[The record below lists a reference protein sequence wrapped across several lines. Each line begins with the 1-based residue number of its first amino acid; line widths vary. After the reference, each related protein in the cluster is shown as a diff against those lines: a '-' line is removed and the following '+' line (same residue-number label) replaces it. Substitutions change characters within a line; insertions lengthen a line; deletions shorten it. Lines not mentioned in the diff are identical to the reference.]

1 MFNKTN
7 SPSGTTTSTKA
18 PSAAS
23 APRMVTGGAP
33 SILGRDIVITGD
45 IKTDGDVQIDGRL
58 DGNITAGT
66 VTIGEQGAVN
76 GKIIAQNVN
85 IRGKV
90 SGKVEANTVELS
102 ETANVQADLIQDQL
116 MIANGAFFD
125 GKCARKSASATPINA
140 APKTTKKS
148 A

>member
-1 MFNKTN
+1 MA
-7 SPSGTTTSTKA
+7 SPTKSS
-18 PSAAS
+18 SAA
-23 APRMVTGGAP
+23 GIP

-58 DGNITAGT
+58 DGNVQAGNI
-66 VTIGEQGAVN
+66 TIGEQGAVN
-76 GKIIAQNVN
+76 GKIVAKNCH

-90 SGKVEANTVELS
+90 TGKVDANVVELA
-102 ETANVQADLIQDQL
+102 ETANVQADLVQDQL

-125 GKCARKSASATPINA
+125 GKCARKSASPTPIKA
-140 APKTTKKS
+140 AKS

>member
-7 SPSGTTTSTKA
+7 SPSS
-18 PSAAS
+18 SASS
-23 APRMVTGGAP
+23 APEIPTKKSSTPSRGNTSVP
-33 SILGRDIVITGD
+33 SILGSDLIITGD
-45 IKTDGDVQIDGRL
+45 IKTDGDVQVDGRL
-58 DGNITAGT
+58 DGNIKAGN

-76 GKIIAQNVN
+76 GKITANRVH

-90 SGKVEANTVELS
+90 TGKVDAGTVDLS
-102 ETANVQADLIQDQL
+102 ETANVQADLVQDQL

-125 GKCARKSASATPINA
+125 GKCTRKSAAPTPIKSA
-140 APKTTKKS
+140 KKS

>member
-7 SPSGTTTSTKA
+7 SPSGTPSTTKA
-18 PSAAS
+18 PSAAA
-23 APRMVTGGAP
+23 APRMTSSAAP

-58 DGNITAGT
+58 DGNVIAGT

-76 GKIIAQNVN
+76 GKINAQNVN

-90 SGKVEANTVELS
+90 SGKVEANVVELAD
-102 ETANVQADLIQDQL
+102 TANVQADLIQDQL

-125 GKCARKSASATPINA
+125 GKCTRKSSTPTSI
-140 APKTTKKS
+140 KTAKKS

>member
-7 SPSGTTTSTKA
+7 SSSSTATATPEVPTKKSSSPSRS
-18 PSAAS
+18 SS
-23 APRMVTGGAP
+23 VP
-33 SILGRDIVITGD
+33 SILGSDLIITGD
-45 IKTDGDVQIDGRL
+45 IKTDGDIQIDGRL
-58 DGNITAGT
+58 DGNIKAGN

-76 GKIIAQNVN
+76 GKITAATVHV
-85 IRGKV
+85 RGKV
-90 SGKVEANTVELS
+90 TGKVDAGTVDLS

-125 GKCARKSASATPINA
+125 GKCTRKTAAPTPI
-140 APKTTKKS
+140 KGTKKS

>member
-7 SPSGTTTSTKA
+7 SSSASASTAPETLAKKSSA
-18 PSAAS
+18 PSRAS
-23 APRMVTGGAP
+23 SVP
-33 SILGRDIVITGD
+33 SILGSDLIITGD
-45 IKTDGDVQIDGRL
+45 IKTDGDIQIDGRL
-58 DGNITAGT
+58 DGNIKAGN

-76 GKIIAQNVN
+76 GKITAGTVH

-90 SGKVEANTVELS
+90 TGKVHATSVDLA
-102 ETANVQADLIQDQL
+102 ETANVQADLVQDQL

-125 GKCARKSASATPINA
+125 GKCARKTA
-140 APKTTKKS
+140 APTSIKDAKKS